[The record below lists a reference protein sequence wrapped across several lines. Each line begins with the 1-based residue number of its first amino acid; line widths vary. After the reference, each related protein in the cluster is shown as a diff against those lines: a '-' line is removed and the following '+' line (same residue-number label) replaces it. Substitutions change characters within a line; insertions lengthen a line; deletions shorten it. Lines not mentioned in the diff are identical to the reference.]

1 MPVVKREATVFEFDY
16 LGYGSK
22 ASESPRIHKISED
35 AYSYLKSLCLCEESE
50 SRFLQLKLIDSCEVL
65 QVQNY
70 AGVLFTPD
78 GTQIEVL
85 PKVAKKNKSEGA
97 AKQSRAS
104 LLMMLKTLKS
114 FRHLQTQNAHLA
126 KNNMPLL
133 EVFISQFLATVNTL
147 IKRGL
152 RSDYVR
158 KEYNVTF
165 LKGKLLVTKQ
175 VQYNFINKHKFYVEY
190 DEYLQDRPVN
200 RLIHSAL
207 SKINTYSRSA
217 ENQKLARELLFAFSD
232 IPFSKN
238 FKNDFSSIKLDRGMN
253 YYEAPL
259 AWTRLI
265 LEGFSPLTM
274 QGQSNA
280 FSLLFPME
288 AVFESYV
295 AAILSKHLPDGL
307 SLTTQARSESLVTH
321 NNKNC
326 FLLKPDLLLQHSS
339 GQNKGQNY
347 SVLDTKWKIVD
358 KDNGKN
364 KYGLSQSDLYQM
376 FAYGHKYLNGNGE
389 LFLIYPDHDG
399 LDGAIKH
406 SFDFDDGGHLKLWVV
421 PFDITAKTIDT
432 ERLKLPED
440 CLLKNKERYIESDQ
454 AIVN

>member
-1 MPVVKREATVFEFDY
+1 MPVVKKETTVFEFGY
-16 LGYGSK
+16 LGCGAK
-22 ASESPRIHKISED
+22 AHESSRIRKISED
-35 AYSYLKSLCLCEESE
+35 AYLYLKNLCLCDESE

-97 AKQSRAS
+97 ATQSRAS

-158 KEYNVTF
+158 REDNLTF

-175 VQYNFINKHKFYVEY
+175 VQKNFINKHKFYVEH
-190 DEYLQDRPVN
+190 DEYIQDRPVN

-207 SKINTYSRSA
+207 SKVNSYSRSA

-238 FKNDFSSIKLDRGMN
+238 VKNDFASVNIDRGMN
-253 YYEAPL
+253 YYEAPI

-274 QGQSNA
+274 QGKSNA

-295 AAILSKHLPDGL
+295 AVILSKYLPDGL

-321 NNKNC
+321 NKKKR
-326 FLLKPDLLLQHSS
+326 FLLKPDLLVQYIGGEAKCKNHC
-339 GQNKGQNY
+339 
-347 SVLDTKWKIVD
+347 VLDTKWKIVD
-358 KDNGKN
+358 KNSDKK

-376 FAYGHKYLNGNGE
+376 FAYGHKYLDGAGE

-399 LDGAIKH
+399 FDEAIKH
-406 SFDFDDGGHLKLWVV
+406 SFDFDNDEKLKLWVV
-421 PFDITAKTIDT
+421 PFDITAEAIDSK
-432 ERLKLPED
+432 RLKLPD
-440 CLLKNKERYIESDQ
+440 SCLFKSKNI
-454 AIVN
+454 